1 MWPDVS
7 NLKGKAWPPVGDGPW
22 DGGAG
27 DLSGSE
33 IPDCGLGF
41 QDSMDMYTAWV
52 ANMQP
57 MVKNILDHKG
67 FIWQMTNGGSDAV
80 WQAVS
85 GCTTCNGSWAVESQA
100 TCAATLREACSET
113 SKQQLGA
120 LNYQIK
126 LNKTTGAVD
135 PHFQQHLASFMLMR
149 GKFAWFG
156 CKYSSLPRLSQT
168 ERRCFADGWV
178 GCSRPYTRPPELDR
192 DYGVPHGICRETS
205 PGSGVF
211 ERDWSKA
218 KVKMDCNTW
227 TGTIEHKPRDEAE

>member
-7 NLKGKAWPPVGDGPW
+7 DLKGKAWPPVGDGPW

-135 PHFQQHLASFMLMR
+135 THFQQHLASFMLMR

-156 CKYSSLPRLSQT
+156 CKYRNSLPRLSHLKDDASQT
-168 ERRCFADGWV
+168 AGWAAPGRIHGRQSLTGTTECRTGSAGRLHLAP
-178 GCSRPYTRPPELDR
+178 GCSSVIGRRPR
-192 DYGVPHGICRETS
+192 
-205 PGSGVF
+205 
-211 ERDWSKA
+211 
-218 KVKMDCNTW
+218 
-227 TGTIEHKPRDEAE
+227 